1 MATYLD
7 HNATTPLDERVLE
20 AMLPFLREGF
30 GNPSSLHGF
39 GRVARNAL
47 DTARQQVADLVG
59 AHPSQVVFTSGG
71 TEANNAALKGV
82 AERAATGHIAVSA
95 VEHASVL
102 GPAAAL
108 GRRGWRIDTLPVDG
122 DGRVRRDAVAAALR
136 PDTALV
142 SVMAANNETGTLQ
155 DLPAVA
161 EALRGHGVR
170 LHTDAVQAAG
180 KVALDFAA
188 SGAHLMSLSAHK
200 LYGPKGV
207 GALVVDKSLDWGPL
221 LQGGDQERGRRAGTE
236 NVAAIAG
243 FGRAAELARQEL
255 DRANAHLRGLRDRLE
270 ARLQEHL
277 PEAVILGRDAERLP
291 NTVMLALPGLD
302 GETLLMGLDGQG
314 FAVSSG
320 AACGSAKNEPSH
332 VLAAM
337 GVPGELAQC
346 SLRVSLGRGNSE
358 DDVDAFV
365 AALKRQA
372 QSLNRMAAATAWA

>member
-1 MATYLD
+1 MPTYLD

-39 GRVARNAL
+39 GRPARDAVEA
-47 DTARQQVADLVG
+47 AREQVAALVG
-59 AHPSQVVFTSGG
+59 AHPSQVVFTGGG

-82 AERAATGHIAVSA
+82 AERSGRRRVAVSA

-102 GPAAAL
+102 EPAAGLA
-108 GRRGWRIDTLPVDG
+108 RRGWAVDTLAVDAA
-122 DGRVRRDAVAAALR
+122 GRVRPEALAGLDA
-136 PDTALV
+136 DTALV
-142 SVMAANNETGTLQ
+142 SVMAANNETGTVQ
-155 DLPAVA
+155 DLAAVSA
-161 EALRGHGVR
+161 AAREHGAVV
-170 LHTDAVQAAG
+170 HTDAVQAAG
-180 KVALDFAA
+180 KIELGFAA

-207 GALVVDKSLDWGPL
+207 GALVVDKAVDWTPL
-221 LQGGDQERGRRAGTE
+221 LQGGGQERGRRAGTE
-236 NVAAIAG
+236 NVAAIVG
-243 FGRAAELARQEL
+243 FGRAAELARTEL
-255 DRANAHLRGLRDRLE
+255 AANRQHLEALRGRLL
-270 ARLQEHL
+270 ARLAEAL
-277 PEAVILGRDAERLP
+277 PEAVVLSPEAQRLP

-320 AACGSAKNEPSH
+320 AACGSAKDEPSH

-337 GVPGELAQC
+337 GVPEEWAQC

-358 DDVDAFV
+358 ADVDAFV
-365 AALKRQA
+365 AALKQQA
-372 QSLNRMAAATAWA
+372 RTLSRMAAATAWA